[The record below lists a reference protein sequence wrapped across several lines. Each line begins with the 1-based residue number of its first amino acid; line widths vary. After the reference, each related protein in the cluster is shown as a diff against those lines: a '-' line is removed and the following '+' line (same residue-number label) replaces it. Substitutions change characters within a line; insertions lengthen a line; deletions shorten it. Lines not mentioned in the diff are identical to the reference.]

1 MSRLLV
7 LAAIFGV
14 CLACDSPEFSSLEPD
29 NIDSLDEIPPPPP
42 PTSRDD
48 AEDSPYDPPED
59 ERDNEE
65 PEDEPPEEPEDED
78 PVTPAPVT
86 PPPVTPPAPTPW
98 TWPTPPPVTPP
109 APTPPA
115 PTPTPTTPPVTPGG
129 CPSGVT
135 CVASLPAVETGTTT
149 GGTVQYDGYSCS
161 PGVDESGPERVYQV
175 DLPSDGFLA
184 ATLSGVTGDVDVDVH
199 LLTDLAANSC
209 IDRGHWDAAGL
220 LPAGRYYVVVDSWV
234 DGSGV
239 SHDGSYTVRFQHTAY
254 DHLLADGLSTLAMQR
269 SLTAFD
275 TAWRA
280 EETSSLT
287 YTIADFTMPSNQRRL
302 WTFSLATGEVL
313 FNLHVAHGS
322 GGANASS
329 GSSTAVMSNTNGSH
343 QSSVGLM
350 RAAET
355 YTGSKGYSMR
365 LDGLETGFNE
375 RVRPRA
381 IVVHQATYAAASFAA
396 SNGYLGRS
404 WGCPAVDPAVSRD
417 LIDTIKNGSLYMSYF
432 DDSSWLN
439 QSTYL

>member
-1 MSRLLV
+1 MSRLLA
-7 LAAIFGV
+7 LAAVLGF
-14 CLACDSPEFSSLEPD
+14 CFACESPEFSSLEPD
-29 NIDSLDEIPPPPP
+29 NIDSLDEIPPPPL

-48 AEDSPYDPPED
+48 AEESPYDPPAD
-59 ERDNEE
+59 DEE
-65 PEDEPPEEPEDED
+65 PADDEPEDED
-78 PVTPAPVT
+78 PLTPAPIT
-86 PPPVTPPAPTPW
+86 PPLPTP
-98 TWPTPPPVTPP
+98 TVQPPTPP

-115 PTPTPTTPPVTPGG
+115 PTPPAPTPPVTSVPVTPVPSG
-129 CPSGVT
+129 CPVGVT
-135 CVASLPAVETGTTT
+135 CLPSLSSTPAIETGTTT

-161 PGVDESGPERVYQV
+161 PNTDESGPERVYQV

-199 LLTDLAANSC
+199 LLSDLSANSC
-209 IDRGHWDAAGL
+209 VDRGHWDAASL

-239 SHDGSYTVRFQHTAY
+239 SRDGAYTVRFQHTPY
-254 DHLLADGLSTLAMQR
+254 DHLASQGLSTLAMQR

-280 EETSSLT
+280 AETSSLI
-287 YTIADFTMPSNQRRL
+287 YTIADFTMPSYERRL

-313 FNLHVAHGS
+313 FNVHVSHGS

-329 GSSTAVMSNTNGSH
+329 GANTAVMSNTNGSH

-355 YTGSKGYSMR
+355 YVGSKGYSMR
-365 LDGLETGFNE
+365 LDGLENGFNE

-381 IVVHQATYAAASFAA
+381 IVFHEASYASASFAA

-404 WGCPAVDPAVSRD
+404 WGCPAVDPLVNRQ

-439 QSTYL
+439 QSSYL